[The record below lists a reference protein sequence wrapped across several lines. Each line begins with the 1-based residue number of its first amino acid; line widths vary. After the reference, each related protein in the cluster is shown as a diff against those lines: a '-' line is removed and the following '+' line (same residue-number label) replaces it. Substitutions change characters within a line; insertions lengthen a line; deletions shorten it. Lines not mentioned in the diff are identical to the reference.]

1 MEKSNIYFN
10 TFIKILSEDSIA
22 GDGGAFGELQ
32 PTATTFSG
40 ANYGDDDARNIFGGL
55 PNKIQRRAGISTKK
69 RKKRKKTRKS
79 RKNR

>member
-1 MEKSNIYFN
+1 MEKSNLYFN

-22 GDGGAFGELQ
+22 GDGGSFGELQ
-32 PTATTFSG
+32 PTDTTFSG
-40 ANYGDDDARNIFGGL
+40 DNYAPGDARNIFGGL
-55 PNKIQRRAGISTKK
+55 PNKVQRRAGISTKK